1 MKTLRVIELQPRREV
16 QKRLTYEGKQLILTV
31 RDQQAVEDCLLLMVR
46 SEAKAIADNVTP
58 PVTKI
63 DRRIR
68 DALICTNVLPP
79 EQ

>member
-1 MKTLRVIELQPRREV
+1 MPRKELQ
-16 QKRLTYEGKQLILTV
+16 KRVTYGGKRLILTV
-31 RDQQAVEDCLLLMVR
+31 RDQQAVEDCLLLLVR
-46 SEAKAIADNVTP
+46 AEAKAIASNVP
-58 PVTKI
+58 PPITKI

>member
-1 MKTLRVIELQPRREV
+1 MKTLRVIPQTPRREL
-16 QKRLTYEGKQLILTV
+16 QKRLVYGGKQLILTV
-31 RDQQAVEDCLLLMVR
+31 RDQQAVEDCLLLLVR
-46 SEAKAIADNVTP
+46 SEAKAIADDVPP

-68 DALICTNVLPP
+68 DALIRTNVLPP